1 MYSLLR
7 PLIFQLPPEAAH
19 DLTLAALGQLGRI
32 MGPGQVPEVAPI
44 ERMGLRFQNPIG
56 LAAGLDKDATAFD
69 GLARL
74 GFGFIEVGTVTPL
87 AQPGN
92 PKPRMFRLPKAD
104 AVINR
109 MGFNNH
115 GLDALLARVDGRR
128 YSGVLGINLG
138 KNKDTPADQ
147 ASQDYVRGLNAVHK
161 MADYV
166 TVNLSSPNTPGLRDL
181 QLGEALEQLIRDL
194 SEARARLADEQG
206 FRTPL
211 LVKLAPDLANDD
223 LSEMADRLVQGGV
236 DGIIA
241 TNTTITRDAVDGLP
255 FADEAGGLSGAPVY
269 SRALEVIQRLRAQ
282 LGADVT
288 LVGVGGIDSP
298 IKAKERL
305 DAGADLVQLYTGLI
319 YQGPGL
325 VRRCLKGLKGF

>member
-7 PLIFQLPPEAAH
+7 PALFALDPERAH
-19 DLTLAALGQLGRI
+19 DLTLASLSRVGALL
-32 MGPGQVPEVAPI
+32 GPGSVPEARPI
-44 ERMGLRFQNPIG
+44 ERMGLRFNNPIG
-56 LAAGLDKDATAFD
+56 LAAGLDKDATAYD

-92 PKPRMFRLPKAD
+92 AKPRMFRLPESD

-115 GLDALLARVDGRR
+115 GLTALLDRVSQRR

-138 KNKDTPADQ
+138 KNKDTPAEL
-147 ASQDYVRGLNAVHK
+147 ASSDYVKGLEAVHK
-161 MADYV
+161 AADYV

-181 QLGEALEQLIRDL
+181 QLGAALDELMNTLFQ
-194 SEARARLADEQG
+194 ARARLADRDGLQ
-206 FRTPL
+206 TPL
-211 LVKLAPDLANDD
+211 LVKLAPDLANED
-223 LSEMADRLVQGGV
+223 LDAMADQLIASGV

-241 TNTTITRDAVDGLP
+241 TNTTIVRSAVQGQRH
-255 FADEAGGLSGAPVY
+255 ADEAGGLSGAPVY
-269 SRALEVIQRLRAQ
+269 ERALEVIQRLRAR
-282 LGADVT
+282 LGNEVT

-298 IKAKERL
+298 ERAIERL
-305 DAGADLVQLYTGLI
+305 NAGADLIQLYTGLI

-325 VRRCLKGLKGF
+325 VKRCIRAL

>member
-7 PLIFQLPPEAAH
+7 PALFTMDPERAH
-19 DLTLAALGQLGRI
+19 DLTLASMSALGKAL
-32 MGPGQVPEVAPI
+32 GPGALPEVKPV
-44 ERMGLRFQNPIG
+44 ERMGLRFANPIG
-56 LAAGLDKDATAFD
+56 LAAGLDKDATAFN
-69 GLARL
+69 GLARF

-92 PKPRMFRLPKAD
+92 PKPRMFRLPAAN

-115 GLDALLARVDGRR
+115 GLDALLSRVAGRQ

-138 KNKDTPADQ
+138 KNKDTPAAQ
-147 ASQDYVRGLNAVHK
+147 ASSDYVKGLEAVHK
-161 MADYV
+161 AADYV

-181 QLGEALEQLIRDL
+181 QLGAALDELLNTL
-194 SEARARLADEQG
+194 SEARKRLADRDG
-206 FRTPL
+206 LSTPL
-211 LVKLAPDLANDD
+211 LVKLAPDLADDD
-223 LSEMADRLVQGGV
+223 LNEMADQLVAGGV

-241 TNTTITRDAVDGLP
+241 TNTTILRDAVAGQQH
-255 FADEAGGLSGAPVY
+255 ADEAGGLSGAPVY
-269 SRALEVIQRLRAQ
+269 SRALDVIGKLRSRV
-282 LGADVT
+282 GPEVT

-298 IKAKERL
+298 EKANERL
-305 DAGADLVQLYTGLI
+305 AAGADLIQLYTGLI

-325 VRRCLKGLKGF
+325 VKRCLRAL